1 MTASR
6 LDALKRCPVL
16 AGLAD
21 SALAKFAS
29 TCAWREYQAGA
40 QLLGYQ
46 DISTDVFFIV
56 AGKARV
62 VIYSAEGKAVLFH
75 LLEAGSLFGELAA
88 IDGGPRS
95 ASIEAVEPST
105 VASLTASQF
114 KALLQQ
120 EPAAA
125 MAVMQNMA
133 AVLRRLSERI
143 HEFSTLVV
151 QNRIQ
156 AELLRLAERCKAGPG
171 KGALIVP
178 APSLNDIAHRVS
190 THREAVS
197 RELSRLSAIGLL
209 HRESGGL
216 RISDIEYLAGL
227 VREAKGE

>member
-1 MTASR
+1 M
-6 LDALKRCPVL
+6 
-16 AGLAD
+16 
-21 SALAKFAS
+21 
-29 TCAWREYQAGA
+29 
-40 QLLGYQ
+40 
-46 DISTDVFFIV
+46 
-56 AGKARV
+56 
-62 VIYSAEGKAVLFH
+62 
-75 LLEAGSLFGELAA
+75 FGEFAA

-95 ASIEAVEPST
+95 ASIEAVEPCT

-156 AELLRLAERCKAGPG
+156 AELLRLAKPCNAGPG
-171 KGALIVP
+171 KDALIVP

-197 RELSRLSAIGLL
+197 RELSRLSAIGLV
-209 HRESGGL
+209 HRDRGGL
-216 RISDIEYLAGL
+216 RISDVEYLAGL